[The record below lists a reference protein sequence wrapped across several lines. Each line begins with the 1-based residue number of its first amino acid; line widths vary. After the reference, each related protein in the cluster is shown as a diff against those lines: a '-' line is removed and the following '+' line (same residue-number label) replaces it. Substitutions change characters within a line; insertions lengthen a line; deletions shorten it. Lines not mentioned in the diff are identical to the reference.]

1 VGSLLLRKSP
11 RFPRGAH
18 APADLSKESALR
30 AEELLTPPSV
40 RRYPDAGHRTI
51 IRCTLPAYP
60 SSKKGMGLTMMKRL
74 MGSLLLLCCVG
85 CASQSSI
92 LVSGAIPGQR
102 VVKTQRMILWGLI
115 ESDKTWD
122 PRTQ

>member
-1 VGSLLLRKSP
+1 
-11 RFPRGAH
+11 
-18 APADLSKESALR
+18 
-30 AEELLTPPSV
+30 
-40 RRYPDAGHRTI
+40 
-51 IRCTLPAYP
+51 
-60 SSKKGMGLTMMKRL
+60 MGLTMMKRL

-92 LVSGAIPGQR
+92 LVSGANPGQR

-122 PRTQ
+122 PRTQCQNGISKVDVTEFFTLFGIYGTYELTAWCAAGSQAQGSNTGSVIIVR